1 MKSKKN
7 LVLLGMMASG
17 KSTLGNLIS
26 KKLNKKFID
35 IDKIIEKN
43 LNMTVAQIFEKEG
56 EEFFRKEEEKV
67 TLKYLTTTNS
77 LIALGGGSFLNNKI
91 REEVTKN
98 SVSFWLKW
106 KTSVLLNRIKNNK
119 KRPLTVGVSDDALI
133 KLARIR
139 SSIYSKALYEVK
151 CDNLSKNQI
160 KSKIADSFINLDISM
175 GSIVY
180 SFNQL
185 NAAKETLE
193 ISLKRLE
200 AGLTTQ
206 REIVNIQADLSES
219 ESNYINSILDY
230 KITLAE
236 LERATLL
243 EKQSICNLISNS
255 ILPLLNKINKDGI

>member
-91 REEVTKN
+91 REEVSKN
-98 SVSFWLKW
+98 SVSFWLNW
-106 KTSVLLNRIKNNK
+106 KIKTILKRISKNKRRPLALKLNNK
-119 KRPLTVGVSDDALI
+119 DLANLYRKRVKFY
-133 KLARIR
+133 KL
-139 SSIYSKALYEVK
+139 S
-151 CDNLSKNQI
+151 
-160 KSKIADSFINLDISM
+160 
-175 GSIVY
+175 
-180 SFNQL
+180 
-185 NAAKETLE
+185 
-193 ISLKRLE
+193 
-200 AGLTTQ
+200 
-206 REIVNIQADLSES
+206 
-219 ESNYINSILDY
+219 DY
-230 KITLAE
+230 KVNCENKNKNEII
-236 LERATLL
+236 
-243 EKQSICNLISNS
+243 KQISN
-255 ILPLLNKINKDGI
+255 ILKNENS